1 MKKNQKKERILACC
15 DICVHYEYD
24 DDAGEVICTV
34 SLDEDEYARYISGTY
49 KSCPYYRP
57 YDEYKSVRKQN

>member
-24 DDAGEVICTV
+24 EDAGEVIYG
-34 SLDEDEYARYISGTY
+34 LAG
-49 KSCPYYRP
+49 
-57 YDEYKSVRKQN
+57 